1 MFIYGLVLLVFFV
14 NSSLWVF
21 SVILDLGYFCV
32 YKFCYDYESVYK
44 EILIVFEL
52 IYVMLEY

>member
-1 MFIYGLVLLVFFV
+1 MFLYGLVLLVFFV

-21 SVILDLGYFCV
+21 SVILGLGYFCV
-32 YKFCYDYESVYK
+32 YKFCYDYERVYK